1 MKTQAQSQKLSMHH
15 SSDRRN
21 PWILVLVVSLTL
33 LSAQCST
40 VASRKDDLDAAKLT
54 AATANECE
62 SKILDSDVPDPV
74 RDTHTKYRHTLLR
87 CCCDFIFRFLSL
99 FC

>member
-1 MKTQAQSQKLSMHH
+1 MHH

-54 AATANECE
+54 ANECE

-74 RDTHTKYRHTLLR
+74 RDTHK
-87 CCCDFIFRFLSL
+87 I
-99 FC
+99 